1 MNVTFSNFLM
11 LKKEIE
17 QWADSKKNLPNEI
30 SDSYAL
36 FLRET
41 QTKVS
46 RSYFFEIF
54 SQYTKVQVVK
64 TGGVYT
70 KNNDIVETIVKRS
83 FYGVNMKN
91 TYSIDEKPIIVNNYK
106 SKKVRV
112 TSNHRGKVPSN
123 IVSAYN
129 MMDKLSNLYL
139 LCCISYEGIILYHL
153 SENPIDTA
161 KFNAFMHKLLYSIP
175 KNDFGQFLL
184 IDNATFHS
192 LDEFIKQEMKKKKAC
207 CNSNPATRMLVQSN

>member
-1 MNVTFSNFLM
+1 MGR
-11 LKKEIE
+11 
-17 QWADSKKNLPNEI
+17 QQKNLPNEI

-106 SKKVRV
+106 SKKFE
-112 TSNHRGKVPSN
+112 
-123 IVSAYN
+123 
-129 MMDKLSNLYL
+129 L
-139 LCCISYEGIILYHL
+139 
-153 SENPIDTA
+153 
-161 KFNAFMHKLLYSIP
+161 
-175 KNDFGQFLL
+175 LL
-184 IDNATFHS
+184 IIEEKCHRIS
-192 LDEFIKQEMKKKKAC
+192 LVHII
-207 CNSNPATRMLVQSN
+207 